1 MFIKT
6 VEICDSLNSICI
18 TYGDEEY
25 VYLHNLE
32 TDVIAPLLD
41 YSSFGDNGIRLITE
55 ENEYEITFT
64 N

>member
-1 MFIKT
+1 MNIKT
-6 VEICDSLNSICI
+6 VEICDSLNSICL

-55 ENEYEITFT
+55 KDEYEITFQC
-64 N
+64 